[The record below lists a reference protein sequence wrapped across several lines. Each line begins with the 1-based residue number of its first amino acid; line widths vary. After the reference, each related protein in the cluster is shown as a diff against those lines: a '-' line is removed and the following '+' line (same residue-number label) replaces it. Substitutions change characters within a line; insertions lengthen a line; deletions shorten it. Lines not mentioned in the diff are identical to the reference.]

1 MKVQVIKVDME
12 RRQVDLGLSEIAQ
25 KFMVSESAVRSRL
38 HRARVRLRAILNAT
52 PLGRE
57 LAA

>member
-1 MKVQVIKVDME
+1 
-12 RRQVDLGLSEIAQ
+12 
-25 KFMVSESAVRSRL
+25 MVSESAVRSRL

-57 LAA
+57 LSEAAA